1 MIRTIN
7 NLSLSRLSNN
17 ERKILLAIESYSRL
31 YETINNKG
39 ELYDKKNIS
48 NKVSRYQKALRRIIE
63 DERKVK
69 EIDELIKA
77 SYGKIEFY
85 ELARKIK
92 EIVKR
97 I

>member
-1 MIRTIN
+1 MN
-7 NLSLSRLSNN
+7 NLGLSRLSNN
-17 ERKILLAIESYSRL
+17 ERKILLAIESYTRL
-31 YETINNKG
+31 YETMNNKS

-48 NKVSRYQKALRRIIE
+48 KKASRYQKALRRIIE

-77 SYGKIEFY
+77 NFLKTPDIEI
-85 ELARKIK
+85 AKKIK
-92 EIVKR
+92 EVVKR